1 MIVMNNDENTQIIIP
16 TTMIT
21 KAQLSSVGI
30 NLPDDQAQALI
41 QHVEETVNERISEEI
56 VDSLDDAQLAELVAL
71 QDGDVPAEQLEAWI
85 RERVPEYD
93 EIVEDNVTIVLGEL
107 VENSDAIQAQYYM
120 LVIKSPSS

>member
-1 MIVMNNDENTQIIIP
+1 MIRKDKKGMMVTMNDNQHTQVNIQA
-16 TTMIT
+16 TMIT

-71 QDGDVPAEQLEAWI
+71 QDGDVPVEQLEAWI

-107 VENSDAIQAQYYM
+107 VENSEAIQAQ
-120 LVIKSPSS
+120 

>member
-1 MIVMNNDENTQIIIP
+1 LIRKDKKGMMVTMNDNQHTQVNIQA
-16 TTMIT
+16 TMIT

-41 QHVEETVNERISEEI
+41 QHVEDTVNERISEEI

-71 QDGDVPAEQLEAWI
+71 QGDDVPAEQVEAWI

-93 EIVEDNVTIVLGEL
+93 EIIEDNVTIVLGEL
-107 VENSDAIQAQYYM
+107 VENSEAIQQQ
-120 LVIKSPSS
+120 

>member
-1 MIVMNNDENTQIIIP
+1 MIRKDKKGMMVTMNDNQHTQVNIEA
-16 TTMIT
+16 TMIT

-71 QDGDVPAEQLEAWI
+71 QDGDVPVEQLEAWI
-85 RERVPEYD
+85 RDRVPEYD

-107 VENSDAIQAQYYM
+107 VENSEAIQAQ
-120 LVIKSPSS
+120 

>member
-1 MIVMNNDENTQIIIP
+1 MIRKDKKGMMITMNDNQHTQVNIQA
-16 TTMIT
+16 TMIT

-107 VENSDAIQAQYYM
+107 VENSEAIQAQ
-120 LVIKSPSS
+120 

>member
-1 MIVMNNDENTQIIIP
+1 MIRKDKKGIIITMNNDENTQIIIP

-21 KAQLSSVGI
+21 KAQLNSAGI

-107 VENSDAIQAQYYM
+107 VENSEAIQAQ
-120 LVIKSPSS
+120 

>member
-1 MIVMNNDENTQIIIP
+1 MIRKDKKGMMITMNDNQHTQVNIQA
-16 TTMIT
+16 TMIT

-41 QHVEETVNERISEEI
+41 QHVEDTVNERISEEI

-71 QDGDVPAEQLEAWI
+71 QGDDVPAEKVEAWI

-93 EIVEDNVTIVLGEL
+93 EIIEDNVTIVLGEL
-107 VENSDAIQAQYYM
+107 VENSEAIQQQ
-120 LVIKSPSS
+120 

>member
-1 MIVMNNDENTQIIIP
+1 MIRKDKKGMMITMNDNQHTQVNIQA
-16 TTMIT
+16 TMIT

-41 QHVEETVNERISEEI
+41 QHVEDTVNERISEEI

-71 QDGDVPAEQLEAWI
+71 QGDDVPAGQVEAWI

-93 EIVEDNVTIVLGEL
+93 EIIEDNVTIVLGEL
-107 VENSDAIQAQYYM
+107 VENSEAIQGQ
-120 LVIKSPSS
+120 

>member
-1 MIVMNNDENTQIIIP
+1 MIRKDKKGIMIAMNNDENTRIIIP

-30 NLPDDQAQALI
+30 NLPDDQVQALI

-107 VENSDAIQAQYYM
+107 VENSEAIQAQ
-120 LVIKSPSS
+120 

>member
-1 MIVMNNDENTQIIIP
+1 MIRKDKKGMMITMNDNQHTQVNIQA
-16 TTMIT
+16 TMIT

-41 QHVEETVNERISEEI
+41 QHVEDTVNERISGEI

-71 QDGDVPAEQLEAWI
+71 QGDDVPAEQVEAWI

-93 EIVEDNVTIVLGEL
+93 EIIEDNVTIVLGEL
-107 VENSDAIQAQYYM
+107 VENSEAIQGQ
-120 LVIKSPSS
+120 

>member
-1 MIVMNNDENTQIIIP
+1 MIRKDKKGMMVTMNDNQHTQVNIQA
-16 TTMIT
+16 TMIT

-41 QHVEETVNERISEEI
+41 QHVEDTVNERISEEI

-71 QDGDVPAEQLEAWI
+71 QGDDVPAEQVEAWI

-107 VENSDAIQAQYYM
+107 VENSEAIQAQ
-120 LVIKSPSS
+120 

>member
-1 MIVMNNDENTQIIIP
+1 MIRKDKKGMMITMNDNRHTQVNIQA
-16 TTMIT
+16 TMIT

-56 VDSLDDAQLAELVAL
+56 VDSLDDAQVAELVAL

-107 VENSDAIQAQYYM
+107 VENSDAIQAQ
-120 LVIKSPSS
+120 

>member
-1 MIVMNNDENTQIIIP
+1 MIRKDKKGIIITMNNDENTQIIIP

-21 KAQLSSVGI
+21 KAQLNSVGI

-56 VDSLDDAQLAELVAL
+56 VDSLDDTQLAELVAL

-107 VENSDAIQAQYYM
+107 VENSEAIQAQ
-120 LVIKSPSS
+120 

>member
-1 MIVMNNDENTQIIIP
+1 MIRKDKKGMMITMNDNQHTQVNIQA
-16 TTMIT
+16 TMIT

-41 QHVEETVNERISEEI
+41 QHVEDTVNERISEEI

-71 QDGDVPAEQLEAWI
+71 QGDDVPAEQVEAWI

-93 EIVEDNVTIVLGEL
+93 EIIEDNVTIVLGEL
-107 VENSDAIQAQYYM
+107 VENSEAIQQQ
-120 LVIKSPSS
+120 

>member
-1 MIVMNNDENTQIIIP
+1 MIRKDKKGMMITMNDNQHTQVNIQA
-16 TTMIT
+16 TMIT

-41 QHVEETVNERISEEI
+41 QHVEDTVNERISEEI

-71 QDGDVPAEQLEAWI
+71 QDDDVPAEQVEAWI

-93 EIVEDNVTIVLGEL
+93 EIIEDNVTIVLGEL
-107 VENSDAIQAQYYM
+107 VENSEAIQAQ
-120 LVIKSPSS
+120 